1 MGVETSAVTIKINVI
16 DPSSGQVIQNVTG
29 NLDKLGQAGTRA
41 GQSVRKGM
49 EEAGVRLPRAM
60 IRLAAE
66 SKLAQAAV
74 GAVGS
79 ALIGIGAI
87 QIGTMIFTQL
97 YQGAKKFYEE
107 WLDIDGAI
115 ARYNQQA
122 GEAATKKF
130 DENRSVEQLNSDL
143 RTANELLT
151 QMNEKRLAM
160 PSNAQI
166 VATGMIPGQP
176 VYQGMAFSMN
186 DANAMNAAQGKVD
199 EGRQAAAEKQHQRI
213 LEAIE
218 DSHRLEEARV
228 EGSRRARIEEESA
241 DQRAI
246 EDQKYRLALAGQLAD
261 VGNRGK
267 NPGDADYLTVA
278 PGAGQQELQDAEAH
292 ARVARQA
299 AEIEQEGSAQ
309 NEIRRIHEQA
319 EEAERTGIARLEYEH
334 TVALADLVRE
344 HISSTDTIRDVD
356 RRYYADEKKLA
367 DDAAKAI
374 AKTYESMFKAA
385 HEAHEKELRDQQEFT
400 DRVTQLASEAA
411 MQGMGTI
418 SRIHA
423 EAQQQKAQLLAEG
436 KAKGASGSEI
446 GLGIG
451 MINQREAGQAAD
463 AMRSMDEQTEALESQ
478 ARSRLL
484 SSERNKTA
492 AIENEYEER
501 FRKFQEEKDKELAAQ
516 NLSLDEMAAIQ
527 SNYDRRMVAAGELR
541 DAELADSA
549 REAREKM
556 AGEFTSF
563 FRSLDH
569 PMAAL
574 KQLGDKAAGEA
585 AAAIAQRMQEHFS
598 GRGSGQSP
606 LSGDYG
612 GIFSRIAGAPHGA
625 PGTHGAAATEA
636 GGMRSMAISTAQIFV
651 QSASIG
657 IGGGMGGGVPG
668 GVRYSGG
675 AYAGGGFS
683 AGGATSAGSSLGIGG
698 AGSGGYSGTAPGS
711 SLTGSPGIAPP
722 RGNVLGGAVNDVNQG
737 MTLFQ
742 QGKSIFGGGGN
753 SGAGPGMP
761 PDTEPRSRPQW
772 QSHAGQS
779 NGRAGAGRIKRRH
792 ARRRWLSSERCGC
805 SERRAWIVQRL

>member
-49 EEAGVRLPRAM
+49 EEAGVGSLSAVEKMRLVTEEAGVRLPRAM

-176 VYQGMAFSMN
+176 VYQGMGFSMN

-267 NPGDADYLTVA
+267 NPGDAGYLTVA

-385 HEAHEKELRDQQEFT
+385 HEAHEKELRDQQEFA

-463 AMRSMDEQTEALESQ
+463 AMRSMGEQTEALESQ

-541 DAELADSA
+541 DAELLDSA

-569 PMAAL
+569 PMEAL

-598 GRGSGQSP
+598 GR
-606 LSGDYG
+606 D
-612 GIFSRIAGAPHGA
+612 
-625 PGTHGAAATEA
+625 
-636 GGMRSMAISTAQIFV
+636 
-651 QSASIG
+651 
-657 IGGGMGGGVPG
+657 
-668 GVRYSGG
+668 
-675 AYAGGGFS
+675 
-683 AGGATSAGSSLGIGG
+683 
-698 AGSGGYSGTAPGS
+698 
-711 SLTGSPGIAPP
+711 
-722 RGNVLGGAVNDVNQG
+722 
-737 MTLFQ
+737 
-742 QGKSIFGGGGN
+742 
-753 SGAGPGMP
+753 
-761 PDTEPRSRPQW
+761 
-772 QSHAGQS
+772 
-779 NGRAGAGRIKRRH
+779 AGAGRPLTAH
-792 ARRRWLSSERCGC
+792 C
-805 SERRAWIVQRL
+805 SAS